1 MVCLLNLLNML
12 NKEERERCS
21 LQPLCTAEERRRRDT
36 PPFVQRP
43 LVASV
48 MTPSLCLP
56 PLLVVTVPLAASTG
70 LVARSTPPAGKAS
83 DRGQPRR

>member
-1 MVCLLNLLNML
+1 M
-12 NKEERERCS
+12 
-21 LQPLCTAEERRRRDT
+21 

-43 LVASV
+43 PVALV

-70 LVARSTPPAGKAS
+70 SLHAARRQLGRLQIAGRPVDDGTLQEILDREGVSPDPPEKGKTPLG
-83 DRGQPRR
+83 

>member
-1 MVCLLNLLNML
+1 M
-12 NKEERERCS
+12 
-21 LQPLCTAEERRRRDT
+21 

-43 LVASV
+43 PVALV

-56 PLLVVTVPLAASTG
+56 PLLVVTVTLAASTG
-70 LVARSTPPAGKAS
+70 LASRSTPPAGKAS